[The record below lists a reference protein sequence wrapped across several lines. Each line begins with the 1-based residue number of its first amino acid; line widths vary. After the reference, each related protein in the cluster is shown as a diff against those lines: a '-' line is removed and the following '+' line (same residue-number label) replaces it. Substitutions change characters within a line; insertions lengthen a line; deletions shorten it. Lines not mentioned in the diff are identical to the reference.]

1 MGRVWRGDL
10 VARRRLAGMRDCG
23 RWWGETGSRDGMFI
37 YEKGYEIRR
46 EEDQEVV
53 CNMSKEIKHEASV
66 ERRI

>member
-1 MGRVWRGDL
+1 
-10 VARRRLAGMRDCG
+10 MRDCG